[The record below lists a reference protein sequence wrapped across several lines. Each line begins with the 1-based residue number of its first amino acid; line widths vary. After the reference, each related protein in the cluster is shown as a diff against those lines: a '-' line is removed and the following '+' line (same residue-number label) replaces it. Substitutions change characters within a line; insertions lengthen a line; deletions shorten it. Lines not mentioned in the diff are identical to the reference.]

1 MHIFSGEYTAT
12 DEVNGK
18 YSTFTIIHRL
28 PKPGA
33 DAQRDCVGSL
43 WINLVWDGG
52 IFVTAASAAGN

>member
-1 MHIFSGEYTAT
+1 MHIPPA

-18 YSTFTIIHRL
+18 YSTFTINLIHRL

-33 DAQRDCVGSL
+33 DAERDCVDSL
-43 WINLVWDGG
+43 CINLVWDGG